1 MKIVVLS
8 DTHIPERAKDLPE
21 EIYARIKESDLL
33 IHAGDI
39 TSLGFFKK
47 LDRLNKDI
55 KAVQGNMDEPALK
68 DMLPEKQLIKIGA
81 FCVGVTHGRGSPF
94 GLMEAVEK
102 EFQKEKPHLII
113 FGHSHKPFNG
123 YRGKTL
129 FFNPG
134 SPTDKIFSPVNSYGI
149 ITIND
154 KIEAKI
160 VNIEGNNR
168 L

>member
-8 DTHIPERAKDLPE
+8 DTHIPERAKDIPE
-21 EIYARIKESDLL
+21 EVYAQIKGADLL

-39 TSLGFFKK
+39 TSLEFFKK
-47 LDRLNKDI
+47 LSKLKKEI

-68 DMLPEKQLIKIGA
+68 DILPAKQLIKIDG
-81 FCVGVTHGRGSPF
+81 FSIGITHGRGSPF
-94 GLMEAVEK
+94 GLMEAAEK
-102 EFQKEKPHLII
+102 EFQKEKPNLII

-134 SPTDKIFSPVNSYGI
+134 SPTDKIFSPTNSYGI
-149 ITIND
+149 ITITD

-160 VNIEGNNR
+160 IN

>member
-1 MKIVVLS
+1 MKIIVLS
-8 DTHIPERAKDLPE
+8 DTHIPGRAKDLPE
-21 EIYARIKESDLL
+21 EVYVQIKGADLL

-39 TSLGFFKK
+39 TSLAFFKK
-47 LDRLNKDI
+47 LGKLNKEI

-68 DMLPEKQLIKIGA
+68 DILPARQLINIGG
-81 FCVGVTHGRGSPF
+81 FSIGITHGGGSPF
-94 GLMEAVEK
+94 GLMDWCEK
-102 EFQKEKPHLII
+102 EFQKENPNVII

-134 SPTDKIFSPVNSYGI
+134 SPTDKIFSPINSYGM

-160 VNIEGNNR
+160 INV
-168 L
+168 